1 LTASLAVPNE
11 RGRDEE
17 FELLCKRKKKKRG
30 RCDKAK
36 SNCPVKCGRPYVIKA
51 ERMRVLDTT
60 SSWVAVTYKPERAGE
75 RVRERRTEATKTQS
89 HKKEQKRDQTQTT
102 RGAKETG
109 E

>member
-17 FELLCKRKKKKRG
+17 FELLCKKKKKKRG

-36 SNCPVKCGRPYVIKA
+36 SNCPVKCGRPYVLKA

-60 SSWVAVTYKPERAGE
+60 SSWVTVTYKPERAGE
-75 RVRERRTEATKTQS
+75 
-89 HKKEQKRDQTQTT
+89 
-102 RGAKETG
+102 
-109 E
+109 